1 MAKAKV
7 RRIVERDDVQH
18 SRASSVRSQRDPFEA
33 SVGFD
38 FEAVERAIDGD
49 RPEDTDEAPTPRRSS
64 KDGAQAPSPSDARTL
79 FMMRELIAWL
89 LYGEKADKI
98 ILKAANKRLLVTGYA
113 VNPDLFD
120 GKTLC
125 DLAKENGFTKESLYR
140 FARDFTRRFGI
151 PVVGSAA
158 ETRRLNSLRKWPKG
172 AEHGQN

>member
-18 SRASSVRSQRDPFEA
+18 ARLDSTTPSGPSEPH
-33 SVGFD
+33 VGFD
-38 FEAVERAIDGD
+38 FDAVERAIDGD
-49 RPEDTDEAPTPRRSS
+49 ESEDPDHGQATRQRPKNGKHAPT
-64 KDGAQAPSPSDARTL
+64 QADARTL

-89 LYGEKADKI
+89 LYGEKSDKI

-125 DLAKENGFTKESLYR
+125 DLAKENGFTRESLYR

-158 ETRRLNSLRKWPKG
+158 ETRRLNSLKKWPKG